1 MAIMLIYLSRGT
13 CLIVKSHDHVYRFSS
28 TMPGQGFKMTYNVH
42 NCDSATLTCTSVCRD
57 YNSTSG
63 TLTSPYYPAP
73 YPDGSDCTYTIS
85 QASGATIALTILNF
99 GIEDDCANDFLE
111 IRDGNSVESPLI
123 GRFCGN
129 INQIPETIE
138 SSQNHLWIM

>member
-1 MAIMLIYLSRGT
+1 
-13 CLIVKSHDHVYRFSS
+13 
-28 TMPGQGFKMTYNVH
+28 MPGQGFKMAYNVH

-57 YNSTSG
+57 YNSSSG

-73 YPDGSDCTYTIS
+73 YPDGSDCIYTIS

-111 IRDGNSVESPLI
+111 IRDGSSVESPLI

-129 INQIPETIE
+129 INQIPETIQ